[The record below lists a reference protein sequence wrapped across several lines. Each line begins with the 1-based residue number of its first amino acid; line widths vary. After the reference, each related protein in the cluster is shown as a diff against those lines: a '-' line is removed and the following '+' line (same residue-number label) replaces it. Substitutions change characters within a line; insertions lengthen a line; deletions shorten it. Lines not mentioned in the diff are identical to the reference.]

1 MNAIY
6 MDFWFSIVK
15 YPKNWS
21 VRKLRCYESI
31 KYYNQ
36 YKVLRSILYANFKE
50 YVTLAKAF
58 SFCLAFLQWD
68 LTWSSNVSL
77 LLIPIRRSYS
87 HLPLE
92 MAITSILTRISCVEF
107 ERRCDFSEFAFRRL
121 SVNDLNKSVNH
132 LNKSVNDL
140 NESVNHLNKIFD
152 IFSRSCNTLFKFI
165 LVEWGVLS
173 SA

>member
-87 HLPLE
+87 HLLLE

-107 ERRCDFSEFAFRRL
+107 ERRCDFSEFTFRRL
-121 SVNDLNKSVNH
+121 SVNH
-132 LNKSVNDL
+132 YRWTIIG
-140 NESVNHLNKIFD
+140 EPFE
-152 IFSRSCNTLFKFI
+152 C
-165 LVEWGVLS
+165 
-173 SA
+173 